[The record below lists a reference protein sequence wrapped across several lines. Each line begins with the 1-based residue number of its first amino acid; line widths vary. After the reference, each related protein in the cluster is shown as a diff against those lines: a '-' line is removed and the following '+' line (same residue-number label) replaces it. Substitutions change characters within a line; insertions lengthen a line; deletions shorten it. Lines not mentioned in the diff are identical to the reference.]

1 MQQIADPRYCTHI
14 PLKLVSSFFLR
25 GYAVSKLRQELLT
38 NDDRVP
44 LGRGAI
50 PGKPQIGSGETMN
63 RSKSTKYGAPSPL
76 YIAEL
81 QLGQGEGCIG
91 LTLCPGK
98 KDAASGWDRDL
109 EEDLRAILEWGA
121 TTVVTLIEDHEFKF
135 LKIIELGKRV
145 QELGMRWIHLP
156 ITDVSIP
163 DRRFEDNWKVAA
175 QEIHRRLANGEKILI
190 HCRGGVGRSGLVAGV
205 ILVERG
211 CAPRAAIEQV
221 RAVRPGAI
229 ETREQ
234 ERYVLK
240 AKKLPLPSD
249 MEQKKPDQ
257 TSGFTRRIPPAA
269 VRERYQGCLLGGSI
283 GDALGAP
290 IEFSR
295 RSEILKKYGPRG
307 LTEMTPAYGKLGAIT
322 DDTQMTLFTAE
333 GAMRAYVRSALRGIC
348 DRPTTIH
355 YAYLRWLHTQ
365 GEPLSKHI
373 DLILTG
379 WLIQHK
385 DLFARRAPGTTCVS
399 SLRRSSG
406 IGAPAKNDSKGCGG
420 VMRVAPIGMM
430 LHALSAA
437 NPDGRGRHF
446 QDAFDLA
453 CDAAALTHGHP
464 TGSLPAGVMAAMV
477 FELLDGADLLS
488 AIDRAIPLLKTR
500 PGHEETLAAIMSA
513 RSLALSS
520 APAAEAIQQLGE
532 GWVAEQALA
541 IGIYC
546 ALKDSTLEE
555 GIVMAVN
562 HDGDSDSTGL
572 IAGHLLG
579 AMRGLSEIP
588 TRWLE
593 PLELRTVIAQMAD
606 DLATIPAWHL
616 AGPDAP
622 DRTAESEYYTS
633 RYPGY

>member
-1 MQQIADPRYCTHI
+1 M
-14 PLKLVSSFFLR
+14 
-25 GYAVSKLRQELLT
+25 T
-38 NDDRVP
+38 NADRVP

-50 PGKPQIGSGETMN
+50 PGKQKIGSGETMN
-63 RSKSTKYGAPSPL
+63 RSRSTKYGAPSPL

-81 QLGQGEGCIG
+81 QLGQGEGCLG

-98 KDAASGWDRDL
+98 KDAASGWERDL
-109 EEDLRAILEWGA
+109 EEDLRAILDWGA
-121 TTVVTLIEDHEFKF
+121 TTVVTLIEDQEFKL
-135 LKIIELGKRV
+135 LKVFELGKRV
-145 QELGMRWIHLP
+145 QELGMRWVHVP
-156 ITDVSIP
+156 IRDVSIP
-163 DRRFEDNWKVAA
+163 DDRFEDVWKVTA
-175 QEIHRRLANGEKILI
+175 QEIHRRLVNGEKILI
-190 HCRGGVGRSGLVAGV
+190 HCRGGMARSGLVAGV
-205 ILVERG
+205 ILGARG
-211 CAPRAAIEQV
+211 CAPHAAIEQV
-221 RAVRPGAI
+221 RAARPGAI

-249 MEQKKPDQ
+249 VKQKKPDQ
-257 TSGFTRRIPPAA
+257 TRAFTRRVPPAA

-290 IEFSR
+290 IEFSS

-307 LTEMTPAYGKLGAIT
+307 LTEITAAYGKLGAIT

-365 GEPLSKHI
+365 GEPLSKHS

-379 WLIQHK
+379 WLIQQK
-385 DLFARRAPGTTCVS
+385 DLFSRRAPGTTCIS

-420 VMRVAPIGMM
+420 VKRVAPIGMM

-437 NPDGRGRHF
+437 NPDARGRHF

-464 TGSLPAGVMAAMV
+464 TGFLAAGVMAAIV
-477 FELLDGADLLS
+477 FELLDGTDLLS
-488 AIDRAIPLLKTR
+488 AIDNAILVLKDR
-500 PGHEETLAAIMSA
+500 PGHEETLAAIVSA
-513 RSLALSS
+513 RSLGLSS
-520 APAAEAIQQLGE
+520 VPPVDAIQRLGE
-532 GWVAEQALA
+532 GWIAEQALA
-541 IGIYC
+541 IRIYC
-546 ALKDSTLEE
+546 ALKATNLEE

-572 IAGHLLG
+572 ITGHLVG

-588 TRWLE
+588 ARWLE
-593 PLELRTVIAQMAD
+593 PLELRTVMEQIAD

-616 AGPDAP
+616 LGPDSP